1 MIRDLYM
8 AGNSEMWA
16 EYNAWQDERNF
27 YRDMHKKAKI
37 ALWACIKP
45 GGKLK
50 HIQFSDQKLPRLTA
64 TYGKNCPQSIA
75 QYLPRMN
82 EWLETYPDA
91 RSLRPD
97 LYDDNGQPFRPMYR
111 QYDSRTG
118 QDDQTLAGM
127 YMGWTQ
133 DQIQNQIDDMREQAT
148 ILSESIMDWLFLH
161 GINGHV
167 MNHSEIEF
175 YIDKINGSEA
185 GNAMD
190 DQLIDWTAPKVPG
203 NVDDRPP
210 PAGTNGGG
218 LFDLTQWTPA
228 KIWPGLAVGAVMAF
242 LRG

>member
-1 MIRDLYM
+1 MLREIALS
-8 AGNSEMWA
+8 GNSDMWA

-27 YRDMHKKAKI
+27 YRDMHKRAEI
-37 ALWACIKP
+37 ALWVCIKP

-50 HIQFSDQKLPRLTA
+50 HIQFTDQTLPRLTSA
-64 TYGKNCPQSIA
+64 YGRNCTQKIA

-82 EWLETYPDA
+82 EWLETYPNA
-91 RSLRPD
+91 QTLRPD

-118 QDDQTLAGM
+118 QGDQTLAGA

-133 DQIQNQIDDMREQAT
+133 DQIQNQIDDMKAQAT
-148 ILSESIMDWLFLH
+148 ILKESIMDWLYLH

-167 MNHSEIEF
+167 MDHAEIQF
-175 YIDKINGSEA
+175 YIDKINGAEA

-190 DQLIDWTAPKVPG
+190 DEMIDRTAPGVPG
-203 NVDDRPP
+203 SGDNNRPP
-210 PAGTNGGG
+210 PDTGGG
-218 LFDLTQWTPA
+218 LFDLDQWAPA
-228 KIWPGLAVGAVMAF
+228 KIWPGLAVGALLAF